1 MQSRGVLTFCVAAL
15 AICGCICPVLAT
27 AQTTPDASVARAIG
41 TVKTLQPGTLVVTA
55 DSGADV
61 TAQISNATKI
71 VRVAPGQKDLQNA
84 TPLQQQD
91 LQTGDRVLVSGR
103 TAADGHSIAAIR
115 VVVMKQADVSAKQQH
130 ERDDWQKRGVG
141 GLVTAL
147 DPATGSITISSGAM
161 GGATKNISVRT
172 TKATVL
178 RRYAPDSIKFDDA
191 KPAPLEQIK
200 VGDQL
205 RARGNRTGDEVEA
218 EEIVSGTFRNIE
230 GTVTTVD
237 AQAGTMT
244 VQDAI
249 LKKPVVVKVSS
260 DSQMKTLPPE
270 MAQRIAMRLK
280 GGGAAGGNGQGQGQ
294 GGGGA
299 ASAGGQAAHAG
310 GGSAAGGPNG
320 GGAPDLQ
327 RFLGRLPNSTLA
339 DLHKGDAVMLVSTD
353 GSDSGE
359 VTAITLLA
367 GVEPILTASP
377 NRSMLLSPWSL
388 GGQGAEGEGNQ

>member
-1 MQSRGVLTFCVAAL
+1 MQSRGVLIFCAAVLAAL
-15 AICGCICPVLAT
+15 RCVCPVFAT
-27 AQTTPDASVARAIG
+27 AQAPTDASVARALG
-41 TVKTLQPGTLVVTA
+41 TVKSLQAGSLVVA
-55 DSGADV
+55 SDSGNDV
-61 TAQISNATKI
+61 TAQISDSTKI

-84 TPLQQQD
+84 TTLQAQD

-103 TAADGHSIAAIR
+103 TAADGRSIAALR

-141 GLVTAL
+141 GLVTAV
-147 DPATGSITISSGAM
+147 DSPTGTITISAGAM
-161 GGATKNISVRT
+161 VGATKNTSVHT
-172 TKATVL
+172 SKNTVL
-178 RRYAPDSIKFDDA
+178 RRYAAGSIKFDDA

-205 RARGNRTGDEVEA
+205 RARGNRNGDAIDA
-218 EEIVSGTFRNIE
+218 EEVVSGTFRNIE

-237 AQAGTMT
+237 PQAGTMT
-244 VQDAI
+244 VQDAM
-249 LKKPVVVKVSS
+249 LKKPVVVKISS

-280 GGGAAGGNGQGQGQ
+280 GGGANGNGQGPGAA
-294 GGGGA
+294 GG
-299 ASAGGQAAHAG
+299 ASAGGQASHAG
-310 GGSAAGGPNG
+310 GPGAGGPG

-339 DLHKGDAVMLVSTD
+339 DLHKGDAVMMVSTD

-377 NRSMLLSPWSL
+377 NRNSMLLSPWSL
-388 GGQGAEGEGNQ
+388 SGQGGEGEGNP

>member
-1 MQSRGVLTFCVAAL
+1 MHSRGVLIFVVAAL
-15 AICGCICPVLAT
+15 GCVCPIFAT
-27 AQTTPDASVARAIG
+27 AQAPADAALARAIG
-41 TVKTLQPGTLVVTA
+41 TIKSLQAGSLVVA
-55 DSGADV
+55 SDSGGDV
-61 TAQISNATKI
+61 SAQITDSTKI

-84 TPLQQQD
+84 APLQAQD

-103 TAADGHSIAAIR
+103 TAADGHSIAALR
-115 VVVMKQADVSAKQQH
+115 VVVMKQADVSAKHQH

-141 GLVTAL
+141 GLVTAV
-147 DPATGSITISSGAM
+147 DSATGAITISAGAM
-161 GGATKNISVRT
+161 GAATDITVRT
-172 TKATVL
+172 TKSTVL
-178 RRYAPDSIKFDDA
+178 RRYAAGSIKFDDA
-191 KPAPLEQIK
+191 TPAPLDQIK
-200 VGDQL
+200 AGDQL

-218 EEIVSGTFRNIE
+218 EEVVSGTFRNIA

-237 AQAGTMT
+237 TQAGTMT

-280 GGGAAGGNGQGQGQ
+280 GGPNGQGSGTA
-294 GGGGA
+294 GA
-299 ASAGGQAAHAG
+299 GAGGQSPRAMGPGGAG
-310 GGSAAGGPNG
+310 PGS

-353 GSDSGE
+353 GSESGE

-377 NRSMLLSPWSL
+377 NRNSMMLWPWSL
-388 GGQGAEGEGNQ
+388 GGQGAEGEGSQ